1 MRSNACRRRISR
13 CRRRSAAAT
22 LTSPPSCGSCP
33 RCAYTWRWGAW
44 PTMRSSWR
52 AGSRAGAT
60 CSHTDANTCSR
71 ERNACSIRIIAAA
84 TTPRPD
90 GSPRR
95 CSQLSWRGPASSPA
109 SSCPRRCR
117 LLRKPPAMF
126 DPKEF
131 IASLPRR
138 PGVYRMFG
146 AARELLYVG
155 KARSLKD
162 RVGTYFAA
170 GNVHPKVQALTAQI
184 DAIEVTV
191 TNSETEA
198 LLLEYNLIK
207 AHKPRFNVVLRDDKS
222 FPYIHLYVEHEFPRL
237 EFYRGAKSA
246 PGRYFGPFPSAGA
259 VRDTLNQLQ
268 KLFRIR
274 NCRDS
279 FFANRSRP
287 CLQHQ
292 IGRCSAPCV
301 GLITREGYAQD
312 MAAAVKVLEGR
323 SDEVN
328 AELQARM
335 EEAGERLQFELAA
348 RIRDQLAALKRI
360 QAQQVVTAEGHRDV
374 DVFAIVGEAGEYAV
388 SVMLVRGGRNLGTT
402 SYFPRAALA
411 EAGEALASFV
421 MQYYA
426 SAEAPAQVLLGTP
439 LEEAASLAELL
450 SSRTGRA
457 VEVRHPLRGMAVR
470 WVELTRENAVQALRM
485 RFAQRQGMEEMLL
498 DLSEVLDLPEP
509 PARMECFDI
518 SHTGGEGTVASCVVF
533 GPEGPL
539 KKEYRRFNIS
549 GVTAGDLLLIDGGAG
564 QISQVHAV
572 LAELGYGDLTLVGVA
587 KGPDRRPGQE
597 RLFVHGAAAPV
608 TPAGHSPAARL
619 IQRIRDEAHR
629 FAISGHRRKRAR
641 RYNESVL
648 EVVPGLGPAKRRALL
663 KHFGGLQGVMRAG
676 VADLTQVAG
685 IGATLA
691 RSLYD
696 HLHPGS

>member
-1 MRSNACRRRISR
+1 V
-13 CRRRSAAAT
+13 
-22 LTSPPSCGSCP
+22 
-33 RCAYTWRWGAW
+33 
-44 PTMRSSWR
+44 
-52 AGSRAGAT
+52 
-60 CSHTDANTCSR
+60 
-71 ERNACSIRIIAAA
+71 
-84 TTPRPD
+84 
-90 GSPRR
+90 
-95 CSQLSWRGPASSPA
+95 
-109 SSCPRRCR
+109 
-117 LLRKPPAMF
+117 F
-126 DPKEF
+126 DPKEY
-131 IASLPRR
+131 IAALPRR

-146 AARELLYVG
+146 GGHELLYVG
-155 KARSLKD
+155 KARSLRD
-162 RVGTYFAA
+162 RVATYFAA
-170 GNVHPKVQALTAQI
+170 RNVDPKVQALVQQI
-184 DAIEVTV
+184 TAIEVTV

-207 AHKPRFNVVLRDDKS
+207 EHRPRFNVVLRDDKS
-222 FPYIHLYVEHEFPRL
+222 FPYIHLDSRHEFPRL
-237 EFYRGAKSA
+237 LFYRGPRTL

-279 FFANRSRP
+279 FFANRTRP

-301 GLITREGYAQD
+301 GLITAAAYAQD
-312 MAAAVKVLEGR
+312 IEAAVKVLEGR

-328 AELQARM
+328 AELATRM
-335 EEAGERLQFELAA
+335 EEAGARLEFERAA
-348 RIRDQLAALKRI
+348 QVRDQLAALKRI
-360 QAQQVVTAEGHRDV
+360 QAQQVVTAGAERDA
-374 DVFAIVGEAGEYAV
+374 DVLVIIGEAGEYCV

-411 EAGEALASFV
+411 EPDEALASFV

-426 SAEAPAQVLLGTP
+426 DAEPPPEVLLGQALP
-439 LEEAASLAELL
+439 DAAALAEALTA
-450 SSRTGRA
+450 RTGQKI
-457 VEVRHPLRGMAVR
+457 EVRHPARGLAAR
-470 WVELTRENAVQALRM
+470 WVELTRDNAVQALRM
-485 RFAQRQGMEEMLL
+485 RHAQRAGVEEMLAEL
-498 DLSEVLDLPEP
+498 TRTLDLPEP
-509 PARMECFDI
+509 PARLECFDI

-539 KKEYRRFNIS
+539 KKEYRRFNIT
-549 GVTAGDLLLIDGGAG
+549 GVTPGDDYGALRQALERRYKHVRSGEVPAPDLLLIDGGAG
-564 QISQVHAV
+564 QIAEVHGV
-572 LAELGYGDLTLVGVA
+572 LAELGFADLALVGVA

-597 RLFVHGAAAPV
+597 RLFVYGSPAAVILEP
-608 TPAGHSPAARL
+608 HSPALRF

-629 FAISGHRRKRAR
+629 FAITGHRRKRAR